1 MPISSD
7 PVLASSNSGNMRAW
21 NPVAW
26 VPGPHGL
33 SAHTDHTAQ
42 GPTASQT
49 SSTSTSTRKS
59 TLTPRTTH
67 RPRDLPATEDAAPD
81 GTIVRGTT
89 RHDHSRK
96 NQEPATTRILIDPQ
110 KPTNQHHILE
120 PPGPTS
126 HSTTAALAATR
137 LAAMAGMCRCSSSG
151 SPSGSSLSGGG
162 RLGSGRSLAGA
173 SLSLVGLQGCRL
185 LGLLW
190 VLEGYRWAVVSVW
203 LHPSMS
209 FPSTLHAGRGSAGS

>member
-21 NPVAW
+21 NPVVW

-33 SAHTDHTAQ
+33 SAHTDHPAQ
-42 GPTASQT
+42 GPAAIQT

-67 RPRDLPATEDAAPD
+67 RPRNLTASSSVAQ
-81 GTIVRGTT
+81 
-89 RHDHSRK
+89 DHSRR
-96 NQEPATTRILIDPQ
+96 NQEPATTRIPIDPQ

-120 PPGPTS
+120 PPAPTT

-137 LAAMAGMCRCSSSG
+137 LAAMAGTWRCSSSR

-162 RLGSGRSLAGA
+162 RLGSGRSLAEA
-173 SLSLVGLQGCRL
+173 SLSLVGLQDCRRLRL
-185 LGLLW
+185 LWILGSS
-190 VLEGYRWAVVSVW
+190 RWAAVSV
-203 LHPSMS
+203 
-209 FPSTLHAGRGSAGS
+209 

>member
-21 NPVAW
+21 NPNYW

-67 RPRDLPATEDAAPD
+67 RHRDLPATEDAAPA
-81 GTIVRGTT
+81 GMIVRGTT
-89 RHDHSRK
+89 MHDHSRR

-120 PPGPTS
+120 PPGPTG

-137 LAAMAGMCRCSSSG
+137 LAAMAGMWRCSSSG

-162 RLGSGRSLAGA
+162 RLGSGRSLAEA
-173 SLSLVGLQGCRL
+173 SVSLAGLQDCRL
-185 LGLLW
+185 LRLLW
-190 VLEGYRWAVVSVW
+190 VLGGSRWAAVSVW

-209 FPSTLHAGRGSAGS
+209 FPGAHRSGRGRAGS